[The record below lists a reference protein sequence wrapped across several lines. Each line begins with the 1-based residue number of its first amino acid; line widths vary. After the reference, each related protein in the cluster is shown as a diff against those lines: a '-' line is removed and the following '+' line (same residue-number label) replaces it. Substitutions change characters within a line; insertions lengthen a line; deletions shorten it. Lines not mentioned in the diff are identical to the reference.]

1 MNYNIEVNNVSKH
14 YNGTNV
20 LNNVSFQ
27 IRPGEVFGLLG
38 PSGAGKTTIL
48 KILTGQISFE
58 GEAIVLDKS
67 CSDYTNN
74 EFQKIGVVLD
84 NIGLYERLT
93 CYENLKIFSL
103 INQVS
108 TAKID
113 DVLERVKLSDEKN
126 KKVNQLSRGMKQR
139 LSLARAI
146 MHTPKVLFL
155 DEPTSGLD
163 PVTINYIHDII
174 LELVKEK
181 TSIILATHNMEE
193 AYKVCT
199 NLGLLSQGKIIEYGS
214 PSMICQK
221 YNEENGYH
229 VILKNNELL
238 RISISQENLDR
249 LAEYIRRGDV
259 QSIHSMETNLEEVFI
274 KLTGERLL

>member
-1 MNYNIEVNNVSKH
+1 MDYNIEVNNVSKQ

-20 LNNVSFQ
+20 LDSVNFQ

-48 KILTGQISFE
+48 KILTGQINFE
-58 GEAIVLDKS
+58 GEASVLGKS
-67 CSDYTNN
+67 CRNYTSSI
-74 EFQKIGVVLD
+74 FQNIGVVLD

-108 TAKID
+108 ATKIED
-113 DVLERVKLSDEKN
+113 ILERVKLSDEKN

-174 LELVKEK
+174 FELIK
-181 TSIILATHNMEE
+181 
-193 AYKVCT
+193 
-199 NLGLLSQGKIIEYGS
+199 
-214 PSMICQK
+214 
-221 YNEENGYH
+221 
-229 VILKNNELL
+229 
-238 RISISQENLDR
+238 D
-249 LAEYIRRGDV
+249 YI
-259 QSIHSMETNLEEVFI
+259 
-274 KLTGERLL
+274 